1 MLHKLNEE
9 WNMEHNEQILGTQ
22 PSTNHNIDMN
32 RIDEIYNIIS
42 TNNLYGHLKNT
53 SFEHIGST
61 SIPYSDTPTQNNGLH
76 TKNLHTSISM
86 DINFDEKNINMDENN
101 NNVENTNVTRDDHLE
116 NLYNF

>member
-1 MLHKLNEE
+1 
-9 WNMEHNEQILGTQ
+9 MEHNEQILGTP

-42 TNNLYGHLKNT
+42 TNNLYGHLKKT

-61 SIPYSDTPTQNNGLH
+61 SIPYGDTPTQNNGLH

-101 NNVENTNVTRDDHLE
+101 NNNVENTNVTRDDHLE